1 MKQKIKQILSH
12 YHNKKINDKDLIT
25 SAVLVPLFYAQ
36 GEYHLL
42 FTERS
47 GELNFHQGQACF
59 PGGIRQPS
67 DASLVTAALREAE
80 EEIGLVREDIE
91 ILGELDDAITV
102 TSGCVI
108 SPFVA
113 FIPHPYPFNI
123 NPDEVEQIF
132 SIPLS
137 ALMDKKNF
145 RQEYM
150 TINGEPFPVYFY
162 EYQGH
167 IVWGATAYIVKQ
179 FIELLQQQG
188 L

>member
-12 YHNKKINDKDLIT
+12 YHNKKINDKNLIP

-47 GELNFHQGQACF
+47 GGLNFHQGEACF
-59 PGGIRQPS
+59 PGGIRQPG
-67 DASLVTAALREAE
+67 DASLAIAALREAE
-80 EEIGLVREDIE
+80 EEIGLARKDIE
-91 ILGELDDAITV
+91 ILGELDDAFTV
-102 TSGCVI
+102 TSGCII
-108 SPFVA
+108 SPFAA
-113 FIPHPYPFNI
+113 FIPYPYPFNI
-123 NPDEVEQIF
+123 NHDEVEQIF

-137 ALMDKKNF
+137 VLMDKRNF
-145 RQEYM
+145 KQEYI
-150 TINGEPFPVYFY
+150 TINRQTFPVYFY

-179 FIELLQQQG
+179 FIELLQQRG

>member
-12 YHNKKINDKDLIT
+12 YDKKRINSKDLIP
-25 SAVLVPLFYAQ
+25 SAVLVPLFYAH

-47 GELNFHQGQACF
+47 GEVNFHQGEACF

-67 DASLVTAALREAE
+67 DASLISAALREAE
-80 EEIGLVREDIE
+80 EEIGLARKDVEF
-91 ILGELDDAITV
+91 LGELDDAITV

-113 FIPHPYPFNI
+113 FIPYPYPFNP
-123 NPDEVEQIF
+123 NPDEVQQIF

-137 ALMDKKNF
+137 ALMDRSNF
-145 RQEYM
+145 SQEYA
-150 TINGEPFPVYFY
+150 TINGQTFPVYFY
-162 EYQGH
+162 EYAGH
-167 IVWGATAYIVKQ
+167 TIWGATAYIVRQ
-179 FIELLQQQG
+179 FVELLQQKS

>member
-1 MKQKIKQILSH
+1 MKQKIKRILSH
-12 YHNKKINDKDLIT
+12 YHKKRINNNDLIP
-25 SAVLVPLFYAQ
+25 SAVLVPLFYAH

-47 GELNFHQGQACF
+47 GEVNFHQGEACF
-59 PGGIRQPS
+59 PGGIRQPG
-67 DASLVTAALREAE
+67 DVSLISTALREAE
-80 EEIGLVREDIE
+80 EEIGLARKDVEF
-91 ILGELDDAITV
+91 LGELDEASTF

-113 FIPHPYPFNI
+113 FIPYPYPFKA
-123 NPDEVEQIF
+123 NPDEVQQIF

-137 ALMDKKNF
+137 ALMDRRNF
-145 RQEYM
+145 NQEYA
-150 TINGEPFPVYFY
+150 TVNGQTFPVYSY

-167 IVWGATAYIVKQ
+167 VVWGATAYIVRQ
-179 FIELLQQQG
+179 FVELLQQEG